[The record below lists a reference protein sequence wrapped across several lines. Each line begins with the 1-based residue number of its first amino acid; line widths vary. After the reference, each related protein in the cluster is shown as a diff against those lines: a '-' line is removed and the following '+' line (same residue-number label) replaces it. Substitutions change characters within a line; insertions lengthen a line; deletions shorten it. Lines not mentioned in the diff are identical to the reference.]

1 MKPSILI
8 LGTADWDQPI
18 ATNQHYMARELAVD
32 YEVIFVESIG
42 LRRPEFRLRDLRR
55 VWRRIRPSTV
65 TQIRERDR
73 FANLKVISPLV
84 LPWHSRATRGLN
96 SKLLRRQLRS
106 WLLHPGPRILWCY
119 SPVTYG
125 LHSFAVR
132 TVYHC
137 VDLLGEFPGISRT
150 LIEQGEY
157 QLASAGAIA
166 AGSSEVV
173 MDHLR
178 RIGFEDPVSWPN
190 VAEVQSFEQVA
201 NRHDQPARAG
211 TAVFAGNLTPKK
223 VDFTI
228 LAGLLASGVRLQLA
242 GPRAEGGGDADLA
255 VEALVRSGAEYLGV
269 LSTAE
274 LADVF
279 SLASVGLIP
288 YLENGYTRGVSPLKV
303 YEYLASGMAVVST
316 PIPAVSSRPPDVI
329 ITANAEAFVAA
340 VVASLGGPSPA
351 DVDRRASL
359 ARPHSWT
366 ERGRQ
371 ARALIREQAAAGGS
385 RAQ

>member
-1 MKPSILI
+1 
-8 LGTADWDQPI
+8 
-18 ATNQHYMARELAVD
+18 
-32 YEVIFVESIG
+32 
-42 LRRPEFRLRDLRR
+42 
-55 VWRRIRPSTV
+55 
-65 TQIRERDR
+65 
-73 FANLKVISPLV
+73 
-84 LPWHSRATRGLN
+84 
-96 SKLLRRQLRS
+96 
-106 WLLHPGPRILWCY
+106 
-119 SPVTYG
+119 
-125 LHSFAVR
+125 
-132 TVYHC
+132 
-137 VDLLGEFPGISRT
+137 
-150 LIEQGEY
+150 
-157 QLASAGAIA
+157 
-166 AGSSEVV
+166 